1 MRPMFW
7 KLENIVTNNV
17 FHYLKLIWKVVCYDT
32 ICLKKVSSAI
42 NVVKELANPLMETPL
57 GVLPMLLPM
66 HAHLTIQNARR
77 MNIQHNMAMDI
88 CALLQLITE
97 NMLIT
102 SFASRL
108 KVLNI
113 ISYFYDFYKYI
124 SSHWDIY
131 DCTFYTFQII
141 LLRGL
146 ERRTLSSRPSSIRK
160 RMQW

>member
-1 MRPMFW
+1 
-7 KLENIVTNNV
+7 
-17 FHYLKLIWKVVCYDT
+17 
-32 ICLKKVSSAI
+32 
-42 NVVKELANPLMETPL
+42 METPL
-57 GVLPMLLPM
+57 GVLPMMLPM

-113 ISYFYDFYKYI
+113 ISYFYDFYKYKMPNFLLFCLI
-124 SSHWDIY
+124 ICIFFFCIVGRKLKRDHPEKCVKEGEGWDNPCSSENPC
-131 DCTFYTFQII
+131 CT
-141 LLRGL
+141 GL
-146 ERRTLSSRPSSIRK
+146 KCLPAIGWGVPPRCVKDEAGNS
-160 RMQW
+160 Q

>member
-1 MRPMFW
+1 M
-7 KLENIVTNNV
+7 
-17 FHYLKLIWKVVCYDT
+17 
-32 ICLKKVSSAI
+32 
-42 NVVKELANPLMETPL
+42 KELANPLMETPL

-113 ISYFYDFYKYI
+113 ISYFYDFYKYK
-124 SSHWDIY
+124 
-131 DCTFYTFQII
+131 II
-141 LLRGL
+141 FL
-146 ERRTLSSRPSSIRK
+146 
-160 RMQW
+160 